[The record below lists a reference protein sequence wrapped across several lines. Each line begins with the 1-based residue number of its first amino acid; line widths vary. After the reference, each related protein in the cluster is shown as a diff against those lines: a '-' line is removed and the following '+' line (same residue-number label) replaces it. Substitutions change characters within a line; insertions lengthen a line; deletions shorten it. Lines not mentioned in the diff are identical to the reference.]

1 VGFWYANRESVLVG
15 SISKELEFAVSAL
28 LANLRWRQYA

>member
-1 VGFWYANRESVLVG
+1 VLVG

-28 LANLRWRQYA
+28 LSPLRWKQYA

>member
-1 VGFWYANRESVLVG
+1 VG
-15 SISKELEFAVSAL
+15 SVGRELEMAVSAL